1 MIIREAQQ
9 RDVELLSEFLIKAWR
24 EAGPEAHGW
33 TGATEEAMKHMSSHG
48 FLSDLLGRDDT
59 RVFIAIHGGRV
70 VGFSSIKGMNDE
82 LVELS
87 GIIVLESMTGAGVG
101 SRLLYKS
108 LDAARGDGYESM
120 IVKTE
125 AFNERALNFYQG
137 KGFVPE
143 ATMVED
149 VEDTKVEIVKLVINL

>member
-1 MIIREAQQ
+1 
-9 RDVELLSEFLIKAWR
+9 
-24 EAGPEAHGW
+24 
-33 TGATEEAMKHMSSHG
+33 MKHMSSHG

-70 VGFSSIKGMNDE
+70 VGFSSNKGMNDE

-87 GIIVLESMTGAGVG
+87 GIIVLESMTGVGVG
-101 SRLLYKS
+101 SRLLDKS

-143 ATMVED
+143 ATIVED
-149 VEDTKVEIVKLVINL
+149 VEETKVEIVKLVINL